1 MSYADYDDRSAPQRP
16 GMWVRTAAGGWA
28 YRANETTDEAMRH
41 RYWFE
46 QAVEAGDIESCAKAL
61 SQAPLP
67 GERGYVSVRERLRI
81 MHQRTHVPGH
91 TSARRTIVRS
101 AARGNISVVEQLLD
115 R

>member
-1 MSYADYDDRSAPQRP
+1 MSYADYDDRSTPQRP

-67 GERGYVSVRERLRI
+67 GERGYVPVRERLRI
-81 MHQRTHVPGH
+81 MHQR
-91 TSARRTIVRS
+91 ARRA
-101 AARGNISVVEQLLD
+101 AARSRTPSTSGRTVEALAGK
-115 R
+115 